1 MNEQQR
7 KIHDAVAKKL
17 TDEGRL
23 IEAGWQLMVFFTLPP
38 DAPPLQVSEMRKA
51 FFMGAQHLYA
61 ALNCIMDPGQE
72 PTDADMN
79 RMSLIHTELEA
90 FRMEVTSEHAPG
102 RG

>member
-1 MNEQQR
+1 MNAQQR
-7 KIHDAVAKKL
+7 RLHDELMKRFTA
-17 TDEGRL
+17 DGRL
-23 IEAGWQLMVFFTLPP
+23 IEAGWQSMRLLCLAA
-38 DAPPLQVSEMRKA
+38 DAPEIQIEEMRKA

>member
-61 ALNCIMDPGQE
+61 SMLAVMDE
-72 PTDADMN
+72 DSDPTEADMQ
-79 RMSLIHTELEA
+79 RIGLIHTELEA
-90 FRMEVTSEHAPG
+90 FRMEVTNVHAPG
-102 RG
+102 KA